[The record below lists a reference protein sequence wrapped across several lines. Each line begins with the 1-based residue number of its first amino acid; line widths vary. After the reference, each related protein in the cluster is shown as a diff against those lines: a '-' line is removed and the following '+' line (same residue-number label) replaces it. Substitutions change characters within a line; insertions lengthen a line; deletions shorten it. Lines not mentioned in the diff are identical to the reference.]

1 MPRHRGLYYS
11 MWQACSICGFPFPIT
26 ELTMQ
31 KGGLRDAKCLDNL
44 DVEYRP
50 KIITEMLGDTQ
61 ETENERIH
69 VADDPNTIEF

>member
-1 MPRHRGLYYS
+1 M
-11 MWQACSICGFPFPIT
+11 
-26 ELTMQ
+26 TMQ

-50 KIITEMLGDTQ
+50 RTIVEVLGDTQ
-61 ETENERIH
+61 ETDNERIH